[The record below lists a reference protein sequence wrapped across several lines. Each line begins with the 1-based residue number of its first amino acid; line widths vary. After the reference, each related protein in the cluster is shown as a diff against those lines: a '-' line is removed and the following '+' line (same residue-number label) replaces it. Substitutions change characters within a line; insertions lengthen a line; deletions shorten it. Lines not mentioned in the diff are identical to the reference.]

1 MLASRRRRT
10 QLPLWTSASPSLPEN
25 TRCLGLLIRRHLGHE
40 HERNCSQVCAKVAGE
55 TAQMPHL
62 PATAR
67 LMGTGLWPFGERT
80 PLPHQRPSPPDPPEG
95 GPWRAPSLEGRGPLT
110 LLPPW
115 RAAAEWAT
123 DTRAVQCRSSSRPG
137 LPGHALA
144 CVPCTA
150 CEVCGGSV
158 GEGGASEALRASVG
172 LGGAPRKQVVPAPL
186 PTPLRR
192 SGAGSS
198 GQPRGR
204 GVGGALHPGPALTPS
219 CRSSPG
225 CQLLSSAWL
234 AWGPPVDV

>member
-1 MLASRRRRT
+1 MLASRRWRT
-10 QLPLWTSASPSLPEN
+10 RLPLWTSASPSLPQN

-115 RAAAEWAT
+115 RAAPSGRQTPGPSSAGAA
-123 DTRAVQCRSSSRPG
+123 AVLASLAMLSRVSPAPPARYAAGAWGREGPPRPCGPQWGLEEPRGNRWFPRPCRRRSAAPVPG
-137 LPGHALA
+137 LQVSPGDAGWAAPFILAPPSRLPAALA
-144 CVPCTA
+144 
-150 CEVCGGSV
+150 
-158 GEGGASEALRASVG
+158 
-172 LGGAPRKQVVPAPL
+172 
-186 PTPLRR
+186 
-192 SGAGSS
+192 
-198 GQPRGR
+198 
-204 GVGGALHPGPALTPS
+204 
-219 CRSSPG
+219 
-225 CQLLSSAWL
+225 L
-234 AWGPPVDV
+234 AANS

>member
-10 QLPLWTSASPSLPEN
+10 RLPLWTSASPSLPEN

-55 TAQMPHL
+55 TAQIPHL
-62 PATAR
+62 PATAG

-137 LPGHALA
+137 LPGHALV

-204 GVGGALHPGPALTPS
+204 GVGGALTPS

-225 CQLLSSAWL
+225 CQLLRSAWL